1 MHKTGAVVS
10 LPFWK
15 PAHLTVHLYSI
26 FLTVNYAFNNVR
38 YMSHKAKTS
47 CYLNIFMHLQIL
59 KNALLPQTIR
69 YKHDSA
75 QYL

>member
-15 PAHLTVHLYSI
+15 PAYLIVHLYSI
-26 FLTVNYAFNNVR
+26 FLTVNYAFNNVW

-47 CYLNIFMHLQIL
+47 RYLNIYMHLQNL
-59 KNALLPQTIR
+59 KNELLPQTIR
-69 YKHDSA
+69 YKLSSA